1 MHVFCVPGFFPGFL
15 FFHGLFG
22 LLIFALLLGL
32 IFRHLFSDGGSGGYH
47 GRPGPGAAGAGGFCA
62 QCGAQ
67 FRDPTPFCPHCGARR
82 G

>member
-1 MHVFCVPGFFPGFL
+1 MHVFCCHGFFPGFL
-15 FFHGLFG
+15 FFHGFLG

-32 IFRHLFSDGGSGGYH
+32 IFKGLFGDSTAGGYH
-47 GRPGPGAAGAGGFCA
+47 GRPAAGTGAFCA

-67 FRDPTPFCPHCGARR
+67 FREAAPFCPHCGARR